1 MVFFFLCIALL
12 IVGYLTYGYFVGK
25 VFGVDAKRPTPAV
38 ASEDGVDYVQMPTWR
53 VFLVQLLNIAGLG
66 PIIGPI
72 VGAIYG
78 PAALLWIVFG
88 SIFAGGVHDFASGMM
103 SLRRNG
109 ESIPE
114 VVGDTFGNTTRQIMR
129 IFSFVILILVGAVFV
144 IAPSALI
151 TDLFKNNGV
160 DLSSMAW
167 IVPASIFLYYFIATM
182 IPIDKVIG
190 KLYPLFGAL
199 LLIMTFGVAGGLIF
213 KGYDILPNLDFF
225 TNTNPKG
232 AIDAP
237 IWPLLFITI
246 SCGAISGF
254 HSTQSPMMARC
265 LRCESRARWTFYGAM
280 IVEGIIGLIWCTAGL
295 SFYNSPDALV
305 AAGGWSSIVSEV
317 SNTLLG
323 QFGGILAMLG
333 VIILPITSGD
343 TAFRGARLIVAE
355 TFNIPQKDITKRL
368 LVALP
373 LFGIG
378 ITLVSVGKSNWNVI
392 WQYFGWSNQV
402 LSTMVLWTAS
412 VYLIRRGRFHWIA
425 TIPATFMTA
434 VVVTFITYAKIG
446 FSVDYTI
453 SVYGGIA
460 VAALAF
466 VVVVTKVKPTS
477 ETEEDDV
484 AEDDIMPDPAV

>member
-1 MVFFFLCIALL
+1 MWFFFLCIALL

-25 VFGVDAKRPTPAV
+25 VFGVDATRPTPAV
-38 ASEDGVDYVQMPTWR
+38 LNEDGVDYVPMPTWR

-114 VVGDTFGNTTRQIMR
+114 VVGDELGNVTRQGMR

-151 TDLFKNNGV
+151 TGLLKENGLDLTG
-160 DLSSMAW
+160 MAW
-167 IVPASIFLYYFIATM
+167 IVPTSIFAYYFIATM

-190 KLYPLFGAL
+190 KFYPLFGAL
-199 LLIMTFGVAGGLIF
+199 LLIMTFGVAGGLLSQ
-213 KGYDILPNLDFF
+213 GYDILPNLDFF

-246 SCGAISGF
+246 SCGAVSGF
-254 HSTQSPMMARC
+254 HATQAPMMVRC
-265 LRCESRARWTFYGAM
+265 MKSEASARWTFYGAM
-280 IVEGIIGLIWCTAGL
+280 IAEGIIGLVWCTAGL
-295 SFYNSPDALV
+295 SFYNSPGALV
-305 AAGGWSSIVSEV
+305 EAGSWSSIVSEI

-323 QFGGILAMLG
+323 EFGGILAMLG

-373 LFGIG
+373 LFAIG
-378 ITLVSVGKSNWNVI
+378 IALVSAGKNNWNVI

-412 VYLIRRGRFHWIA
+412 VYLIRRDRCHWIA
-425 TIPATFMTA
+425 TVPATFMTA

-446 FSVDYTI
+446 FSIDYTI
-453 SVYGGIA
+453 SVYLGIA
-460 VAALAF
+460 AAALAF
-466 VVVVTKVKPTS
+466 VLVVTKVKPKPDS
-477 ETEEDDV
+477 DEVDV
-484 AEDDIMPDPAV
+484 TDNDIMPDPAA